1 MRKNNIKKNL
11 YLLFVVCF
19 FQVSGNAQ
27 VIDVFQNKE
36 YDYSTYVLEGKSN
49 KEYAPSKIEIYQDKN
64 KEENKNWRNI
74 ESQLQTIALQEIENE
89 VAFFQLHTKAVNYL
103 KQLDE
108 LKRLVNPYHEDSKVN
123 PSFKNLNITLVSVV
137 NNRGVYFIQYNFDD
151 VHVKNY
157 YLADY
162 QNNKVVEINKIPN
175 VKQQEK
181 LEKLTLSRLTALYL
195 LQTKKLEVSNVERIR
210 ATQSGEEKLPDFSKR
225 IDYSEAL
232 VYPYFSGI
240 MIEFPANSKSS
251 GIFENKAFRILIT
264 GKELTKLLE
273 VYPEFKPIFRQ
284 ALKQPSNAI
293 IEILNNDANF
303 DLLRFSRAPKEL
315 QLLESLALSPTDK
328 KPFSLTIGNYQKSD
342 TLKKFIGSKKFL
354 FDKNG
359 NVLRIEERNDRND
372 IAREEKYSYNENNQ
386 LTDIRFLGYGNKL
399 KLQNYDNDRLSY
411 IQTIEVKDYRTAYGT
426 ELRDLNIFE
435 QYFAFNTNYRYT
447 LDFNIVGDFDRNR
460 TIQSRYVTDNE
471 YCTQHFCLL
480 TNDNR
485 QVVAVK
491 KKMGSPMDILLNSK
505 SQPIESYL
513 DNNRHHYQFTYD
525 DDDSRITTFSSTS
538 DRKNTSLVEYQYHQ
552 NIEKPLTIT
561 ETKTAHSTTIMI
573 QEYEIEFW
581 ED

>member
-525 DDDSRITTFSSTS
+525 DDSRITTFSSTS

>member
-1 MRKNNIKKNL
+1 MRKNNMRKTL

-293 IEILNNDANF
+293 IEILNNDVNF
-303 DLLRFSRAPKEL
+303 DLLRFSRAPEEL

-491 KKMGSPMDILLNSK
+491 KKIGSPMDILLNSK

-525 DDDSRITTFSSTS
+525 DDSRITTFSSTS
-538 DRKNTSLVEYQYHQ
+538 DSKNTSLVEYQYHQ
-552 NIEKPLTIT
+552 NIEKPLIIT
-561 ETKTAHSTTIMI
+561 ETKIAHSTTIVI
-573 QEYEIEFW
+573 QEYEIAFW

>member
-1 MRKNNIKKNL
+1 MRKNNMRKTL

-372 IAREEKYSYNENNQ
+372 ISREEKYSYNENNQ

-491 KKMGSPMDILLNSK
+491 KKIGSPMDILLNSK

-525 DDDSRITTFSSTS
+525 DDSRITTFSSTS
-538 DRKNTSLVEYQYHQ
+538 DSKNTSLVEYQYHQ
-552 NIEKPLTIT
+552 NIEKPLIIT
-561 ETKTAHSTTIMI
+561 ETKIAHSTTIVI
-573 QEYEIEFW
+573 QEYEIAFW

>member
-1 MRKNNIKKNL
+1 MRKNNMRKTL

-491 KKMGSPMDILLNSK
+491 KKIGSPMDILLNSK

-525 DDDSRITTFSSTS
+525 DDSRITTFSSTS
-538 DRKNTSLVEYQYHQ
+538 DSKNTSLVEYQYHQ
-552 NIEKPLTIT
+552 NIEKPLIIT
-561 ETKTAHSTTIMI
+561 ETKIAHSTTIVI
-573 QEYEIEFW
+573 QEYEIAFW
-581 ED
+581 EN

>member
-1 MRKNNIKKNL
+1 MRKNNMRKTL

-525 DDDSRITTFSSTS
+525 DDNRITTFSSIS

-573 QEYEIEFW
+573 QEYEIVFW

>member
-1 MRKNNIKKNL
+1 MQKNDMKNTL

-27 VIDVFQNKE
+27 IIDVFQNKE
-36 YDYSTYVLEGKSN
+36 FEYATYVLEAKSD
-49 KEYAPSKIEIYQDKN
+49 KEYVPSKFEIYQDKN
-64 KEENKNWRNI
+64 KEENNNWRNV
-74 ESQLQTIALQEIENE
+74 ESQLKTIALQQIENE

-108 LKRLVNPYHEDSKVN
+108 LKRLVYPYHEDSKIN

-151 VHVKNY
+151 VHIKNY

-162 QNNKVVEINKIPN
+162 QNNKVIEIDKIPN
-175 VKQQEK
+175 LRQQER
-181 LEKLTLSRLTALYL
+181 LEKLTLPRLTALYL

-210 ATQSGEEKLPDFSKR
+210 ATQSGEEKLPDFSNR

-232 VYPYFSGI
+232 IYPHFSGI

-251 GIFENKAFRILIT
+251 GIFENKAFRVLLT
-264 GKELTKLLE
+264 GKELIELLD
-273 VYPEFKPIFRQ
+273 VFPEFKPIFRQ
-284 ALKQPSNAI
+284 PLKHPSKAI
-293 IEILNNDANF
+293 IETLSNDANF
-303 DLLRFSRAPKEL
+303 DLSRFSRAPKEL
-315 QLLESLALSPTDK
+315 QLLESLPLSQTDK
-328 KPFSLTIGNYQKSD
+328 KPFSLTISNYQKSD
-342 TLKKFIGSKKFL
+342 TIKTFLGSKKFL

-359 NVLRIEERNDRND
+359 NVLRIEVRNDRND
-372 IAREEKYSYNENNQ
+372 ISREEKYSYNENNQ
-386 LTDIRFLGYGNKL
+386 LTDIRFLGFGNKL
-399 KLQNYDNDRLSY
+399 KLQNYDNDLLSY
-411 IQTIEVKDYRTAYGT
+411 IQTIEIKDYRTTYGK
-426 ELRDLNIFE
+426 ELRDLNIYE

-447 LDFNIVGDFDRNR
+447 LDFNVVGDFDRNR

-471 YCTQHFCLL
+471 YCTYHFCLL
-480 TNDNR
+480 TNDKG

-491 KKMGSPMDILLNSK
+491 KNTGSPIDILVNSK

-513 DNNRHHYQFTYD
+513 DNNRHHYHFTYD
-525 DDDSRITTFSSTS
+525 DNRITSFSSVS
-538 DRKNTSLVEYQYHQ
+538 DRKNTSFVEYQYHK

-561 ETKTAHSTTIMI
+561 ETKIAHSTTIVI
-573 QEYEIEFW
+573 QEYEIAFW

>member
-1 MRKNNIKKNL
+1 MQKNNIKETFC
-11 YLLFVVCF
+11 LLFVMCF
-19 FQVSGNAQ
+19 FQISGNAQ
-27 VIDVFQNKE
+27 IIDVFQNKA
-36 YDYSTYVLEGKSN
+36 YNFSTYVLEGNSN
-49 KEYAPSKIEIYQDKN
+49 KEYIPSKFEIYQDKN
-64 KEENKNWRNI
+64 KEENKQWQNI
-74 ESQLQTIALQEIENE
+74 ENQLKTIALQQIENE

-108 LKRLVNPYHEDSKVN
+108 LKRIVDSYHES
-123 PSFKNLNITLVSVV
+123 SNISPDIRNIEIKLVSVV
-137 NNRGVYFIQYNFDD
+137 NNQGTYYIQYNFDD
-151 VHVKNY
+151 VYVKDY

-162 QNNKVVEINKIPN
+162 QNNKIIAINKTPHSN
-175 VKQQEK
+175 QQK
-181 LEKLTLSRLTALYL
+181 ILRKLTLNRLTAIYL
-195 LQTKKLEVSNVERIR
+195 IQTKKLDLDNVERIR
-210 ATQSGEEKLPDFSKR
+210 ATQSGEESLSDFSNR

-240 MIEFPANSKSS
+240 MVEFPANSKSS

-491 KKMGSPMDILLNSK
+491 KKIGSPMDILLNSK

-525 DDDSRITTFSSTS
+525 DDSRITTFSSTS
-538 DRKNTSLVEYQYHQ
+538 DSKNTSLVEYQYHQ
-552 NIEKPLTIT
+552 NIEKPLIIT
-561 ETKTAHSTTIMI
+561 ETKIAHSTTIVI
-573 QEYEIEFW
+573 QEYEIAFW

>member
-1 MRKNNIKKNL
+1 MRKNNMRKTL

-491 KKMGSPMDILLNSK
+491 KKIGSPMDILLNSK

-525 DDDSRITTFSSTS
+525 DDSRITTFSSTS
-538 DRKNTSLVEYQYHQ
+538 DSKNTSLVEYQYHQ
-552 NIEKPLTIT
+552 NIEKPLIIT
-561 ETKTAHSTTIMI
+561 ETKIAHSTTIVI
-573 QEYEIEFW
+573 QEYEIAFW

>member
-1 MRKNNIKKNL
+1 MRKNNMRKTL

-426 ELRDLNIFE
+426 ELRDLNVFE

-491 KKMGSPMDILLNSK
+491 KKIGSPMDILLNSK
-505 SQPIESYL
+505 SQPIKSYL

-525 DDDSRITTFSSTS
+525 DDSRITTFSSTS
-538 DRKNTSLVEYQYHQ
+538 DSKNTSLVEYQYHQ
-552 NIEKPLTIT
+552 NIEKPLIIT
-561 ETKTAHSTTIMI
+561 ETKIAHSTTIVI
-573 QEYEIEFW
+573 QEYEIAFW

>member
-1 MRKNNIKKNL
+1 MRKNNMRKIL

-36 YDYSTYVLEGKSN
+36 YDYSTYVLEGKSD
-49 KEYAPSKIEIYQDKN
+49 KEYAPSKFEIYQGKN
-64 KEENKNWRNI
+64 KEDNKNWRNI

-108 LKRLVNPYHEDSKVN
+108 LKRLVYPYHEDSKVN
-123 PSFKNLNITLVSVV
+123 PSFKNLNITLVSVA
-137 NNRGVYFIQYNFDD
+137 NNQGVYFIQYNFDD
-151 VHVKNY
+151 VYVKNY

-162 QNNKVVEINKIPN
+162 QNNKIIEINKVPN

-525 DDDSRITTFSSTS
+525 DDSRITTFSSTS
-538 DRKNTSLVEYQYHQ
+538 DSKNTSLVEYQYHQ
-552 NIEKPLTIT
+552 NIEKPLIIT
-561 ETKTAHSTTIMI
+561 ETKIAHSTTIVI
-573 QEYEIEFW
+573 QEYEIAFW

>member
-1 MRKNNIKKNL
+1 MRKNNMRKTL

-372 IAREEKYSYNENNQ
+372 IAREEKYSYNEYNQ

-460 TIQSRYVTDNE
+460 TIQSRYMTDNE

-491 KKMGSPMDILLNSK
+491 KKIGSPMDILLNSK

-525 DDDSRITTFSSTS
+525 DDSRITTFSSTS
-538 DRKNTSLVEYQYHQ
+538 DSKNTSLVEYQYHQ
-552 NIEKPLTIT
+552 NIEKPLIIT
-561 ETKTAHSTTIMI
+561 ETKIAHSTTIVI
-573 QEYEIEFW
+573 QEYEIAFW

>member
-1 MRKNNIKKNL
+1 MRKNNMRKTL

-157 YLADY
+157 YLVDY

-491 KKMGSPMDILLNSK
+491 KKIGSPMDILLNSK

-525 DDDSRITTFSSTS
+525 DDSRITTFSSTS
-538 DRKNTSLVEYQYHQ
+538 DSKNTSLVEYQYHQ
-552 NIEKPLTIT
+552 NIEKPLIIT
-561 ETKTAHSTTIMI
+561 ETKIAHSTTIVI
-573 QEYEIEFW
+573 QEYEIAFW

>member
-1 MRKNNIKKNL
+1 MRKNNMRKTL

-157 YLADY
+157 YLVDY

-284 ALKQPSNAI
+284 VLKQPSNAI

-491 KKMGSPMDILLNSK
+491 KKIGSPMDILLNSK

-525 DDDSRITTFSSTS
+525 DDSRITTFSSTS
-538 DRKNTSLVEYQYHQ
+538 DSKNTSLVEYQYHQ
-552 NIEKPLTIT
+552 NIEKPLIIT
-561 ETKTAHSTTIMI
+561 ETKIAHSTTIVI
-573 QEYEIEFW
+573 QEYEIAFW

>member
-1 MRKNNIKKNL
+1 MRKNNMRKTL

-426 ELRDLNIFE
+426 ELRDLNVFE

-491 KKMGSPMDILLNSK
+491 KKIGSPMDILLNSK

-525 DDDSRITTFSSTS
+525 DDSRITTFSSTS
-538 DRKNTSLVEYQYHQ
+538 DSKNTSLVEYQYHQ
-552 NIEKPLTIT
+552 NIEKPLIIT
-561 ETKTAHSTTIMI
+561 ETKIAHSTTIVI
-573 QEYEIEFW
+573 QEYEIAFW

>member
-1 MRKNNIKKNL
+1 MRKNNRKNTL

-27 VIDVFQNKE
+27 FIDVFQNKQ
-36 YDYSTYVLEGKSN
+36 YDYSTYVLEGKSD
-49 KEYAPSKIEIYQDKN
+49 KEYAPSKFEIYQDKN
-64 KEENKNWRNI
+64 KEENNNWRNI
-74 ESQLQTIALQEIENE
+74 ENQLQTIALQEIENE

-108 LKRLVNPYHEDSKVN
+108 LKRLVYPYHEDSKVN
-123 PSFKNLNITLVSVV
+123 PSFKNLNITLVSVA

-162 QNNKVVEINKIPN
+162 QNNRIIEMNKVPN

-210 ATQSGEEKLPDFSKR
+210 ATQSGQEKLPDFSNR

-251 GIFENKAFRILIT
+251 GIFENKSFRVLLT
-264 GKELTKLLE
+264 GKEVIELLDIF
-273 VYPEFKPIFRQ
+273 PEFKTIFRQ
-284 ALKQPSNAI
+284 PLKQPSNAI

-303 DLLRFSRAPKEL
+303 DLSRFSRAPKEL
-315 QLLESLALSPTDK
+315 QLLESLPLSPADK
-328 KPFSLTIGNYQKSD
+328 KPFSLTISNYQKSD
-342 TLKKFIGSKKFL
+342 TLKNFLGAKKFL

-386 LTDIRFLGYGNKL
+386 LTDIRFLGFGNKL
-399 KLQNYDNDRLSY
+399 KLQNYDNDLLSY
-411 IQTIEVKDYRTAYGT
+411 VETIEIKDYRTAYGT
-426 ELRDLNIFE
+426 ELRDLNIYE
-435 QYFAFNTNYRYT
+435 QHFAFNSNYRYT
-447 LDFNIVGDFDRNR
+447 LEFNVVGDFDRNR
-460 TIQSRYVTDNE
+460 TIQSRYIANNE
-471 YCTQHFCLL
+471 YCTYHFCLL
-480 TNDNR
+480 TNDNG
-485 QVVAVK
+485 QVIAVK
-491 KKMGSPMDILLNSK
+491 KNTGSPIDILFNANN
-505 SQPIESYL
+505 QPIESYV
-513 DNNRHHYQFTYD
+513 DNNRYHYKFTYD
-525 DDDSRITTFSSTS
+525 DDNRITSFSSIS
-538 DRKNTSLVEYQYHQ
+538 DRKSTNFVEYQYH
-552 NIEKPLTIT
+552 NNVEKPLTIT
-561 ETKTAHSTTIMI
+561 ETKTSHSTTIMI
-573 QEYEIEFW
+573 QEYEIAF
-581 ED
+581 